1 VRELRDNNDKT
12 IGNFKK
18 IIENQD
24 CEITGISDYL
34 ASLDEVINTLQKN
47 ILTLSKKI

>member
-1 VRELRDNNDKT
+1 MRDNDDKT

-24 CEITGISDYL
+24 CKITGISDYL
-34 ASLDEVINTLQKN
+34 KSLDEVINTLQKN
-47 ILTLSKKI
+47 IQTLSKKI